1 MCFSN
6 INEWSLVKLCFFLEN
21 NNIQLTQN
29 IDNLDFMALNQNG
42 LC

>member
-6 INEWSLVKLCFFLEN
+6 TKEWSLVKMCFFEN

-29 IDNLDFMALNQNG
+29 FDNLDFMALNQNG